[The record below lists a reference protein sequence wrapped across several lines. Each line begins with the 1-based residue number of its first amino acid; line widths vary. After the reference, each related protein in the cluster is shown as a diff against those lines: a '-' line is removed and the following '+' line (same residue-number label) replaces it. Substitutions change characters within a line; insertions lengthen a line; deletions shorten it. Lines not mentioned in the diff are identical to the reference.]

1 MTDPREQHR
10 MCTNREPVGTRRD
23 MLRACCAGFGQ
34 TAFLALLAQELLARP
49 ARADSR
55 TEVAGGAGSGPL
67 APRIPHFAPRAKRV
81 IFLFMHGGPSQVDTF
96 DYKPLLQRDHGKPFP
111 GSKPRVQ
118 FAETGNLLGSPWKFA
133 QHGQSGA
140 WVSELFPHVA
150 QVVDDLCFVKSL
162 HGSNPAHGAALL
174 KIHTG
179 SENFVRP
186 SMGSWITYGLGSEN
200 QDLPGFVTI
209 SPTLG
214 HGGVNNYSSAFL
226 PAAYHGTPFGVT
238 GQPASKAE
246 FAHMTAGM
254 PQGTQRAQ
262 LDLLRELNREHMAR
276 IGGDA
281 SLEGRIEAFELAF
294 RMQSEAPWVTDLKAE
309 SPRTLEMYGIDGG
322 PTEDFGRQCLL
333 ARRFSEAGVRFVQC
347 THSYKWD
354 QHGDLRKGH
363 TQNAREVDKPIAAL
377 VRDLKQRGML
387 EDTLVVWGGE
397 FGRTPASQGGEDGR
411 DHNPHGFT
419 WFLAGGGVKPGF
431 SFGAT
436 DDYGWY
442 AAEEKVHVH
451 DMHATIL
458 ALMGIDHERL
468 TYWSAGREHR
478 LTDVHGKV
486 VRQIMA

>member
-1 MTDPREQHR
+1 M
-10 MCTNREPVGTRRD
+10 
-23 MLRACCAGFGQ
+23 
-34 TAFLALLAQELLARP
+34 
-49 ARADSR
+49 
-55 TEVAGGAGSGPL
+55 
-67 APRIPHFAPRAKRV
+67 
-81 IFLFMHGGPSQVDTF
+81 
-96 DYKPLLQRDHGKPFP
+96 
-111 GSKPRVQ
+111 
-118 FAETGNLLGSPWKFA
+118 
-133 QHGQSGA
+133 
-140 WVSELFPHVA
+140 
-150 QVVDDLCFVKSL
+150 
-162 HGSNPAHGAALL
+162 
-174 KIHTG
+174 
-179 SENFVRP
+179 
-186 SMGSWITYGLGSEN
+186 
-200 QDLPGFVTI
+200 
-209 SPTLG
+209 
-214 HGGVNNYSSAFL
+214 
-226 PAAYHGTPFGVT
+226 
-238 GQPASKAE
+238 
-246 FAHMTAGM
+246 
-254 PQGTQRAQ
+254 
-262 LDLLRELNREHMAR
+262 LRELNREHMAR
-276 IGGDA
+276 VGGDA

-294 RMQSEAPWVTDLKAE
+294 RMQAEAPWVTDLKTE

-377 VRDLKQRGML
+377 VRDLKQRGLL

-442 AAEEKVHVH
+442 ADEDKVHVH